1 MEGID
6 LLFNSIREAIAIEDI
21 GYHKIED
28 NKLKP
33 ICKTNTDILGIE
45 KWKKVHAENPVYI
58 NETKV
63 LMQVINTK
71 KTVFINDT
79 NNDPLSADAFF
90 LFGVDSI
97 IIVPVM
103 NEDKV
108 QGIICIVSIGKVREF
123 SFQEVSK
130 CESLVNEHLGHLLG
144 I

>member
-1 MEGID
+1 MNYLD
-6 LLFNSIREAIAIEDI
+6 LLFERITEATGIKDI

-28 NKLKP
+28 GRLKP
-33 ICKTNTDILGIE
+33 IYKTNTDILGIE

-58 NETKV
+58 SETEM
-63 LMQVINTK
+63 LLQVINTK
-71 KTVFINDT
+71 KPVFINDT
-79 NNDPLSADAFF
+79 NNDPLSANAFF

-97 IIVPVM
+97 IVVPIV

-123 SFQEVSK
+123 SLNEVSI
-130 CESLVNEHLGHLLG
+130 CESLVNEHLGHLLS